1 MSYDFSPITL
11 KSVEPRTMAQP
22 SGPPVMAPESALAIG
37 ALPEHHILK
46 SYGWL
51 NSRDEPELFHKEVE
65 QRLVK
70 GEKPTEDMLQQAIL
84 YGRRDTVALL
94 LANGADPDAAIRNC
108 TGRNLSDTVEVLDIL
123 LMFKADVFGAN
134 KDGYTLI
141 EIAHH
146 AGDLPCR
153 LKLLGSKDTDGKS
166 FLAWKDFAGNTAL
179 HRACMLGK
187 VNAVR
192 LLLESGASIHKV
204 NAKYVPPVVPAFD
217 LPKEMLHA
225 VLREIAVER
234 SAGAQ
239 SILAWAVHLD
249 RQDIQAW
256 VFAEK
261 LVCPSMV
268 MHYRRLPAEFLKN
281 LDGIFT
287 EAVSRGD
294 WNSVENCVDVLCN
307 VIAWR
312 EGPWANQARRMLAS
326 WEELAGDR
334 VVEAY
339 AHKRSS
345 IHGRHQLQ
353 PFDDEIKIVSEYRR
367 EQPIEV
373 GEITFRPYY

>member
-1 MSYDFSPITL
+1 MSYDFSPITM
-11 KSVEPRTMAQP
+11 KSVEPRTTAQP
-22 SGPPVMAPESALAIG
+22 SGPPVIAPESALAIG

-46 SYGWL
+46 SFGWL
-51 NSRDEPELFHKEVE
+51 NSRDEPELFYKEVE
-65 QRLVK
+65 QRLGK

-84 YGRRDTVALL
+84 YGRRDTFALL
-94 LANGADPDAAIRNC
+94 LANGADPNAAIRNC
-108 TGRNLSDTVEVLDIL
+108 TGRNLSDIVEVLDIL

-141 EIAHH
+141 EIAHY
-146 AGDLPCR
+146 AGDL
-153 LKLLGSKDTDGKS
+153 LKLLGSKDTAGKS

-187 VNAVR
+187 VNVVR
-192 LLLESGASIHKV
+192 LLLESDASIHEIYEE
-204 NAKYVPPVVPAFD
+204 YVPRFVPAFD

-312 EGPWANQARRMLAS
+312 EGPWANQADACLR
-326 WEELAGDR
+326 AGKSLQATGLLKPMPTSGA
-334 VVEAY
+334 AY
-339 AHKRSS
+339 TVATSFNPSTTRSRS
-345 IHGRHQLQ
+345 FLNIAANSQSRSV
-353 PFDDEIKIVSEYRR
+353 K
-367 EQPIEV
+367 
-373 GEITFRPYY
+373 